1 MRPQKSWVEIE
12 GGPSRGSGPEKEKK
26 NPKKEKMKIGGESMQ
41 KECWWKVFAPVCV
54 GECFND
60 KPAIFLLLF
69 VFVFYFFLPWK
80 SGPRDVV
87 AHVAHSV
94 PMGNCIGF
102 DGM

>member
-1 MRPQKSWVEIE
+1 VVPKKKKIPQ
-12 GGPSRGSGPEKEKK
+12 
-26 NPKKEKMKIGGESMQ
+26 KEKMKIGGESMQ
-41 KECWWKVFAPVCV
+41 KECWWKVFAPVGV

-60 KPAIFLLLF
+60 KQVILLLLF
-69 VFVFYFFLPWK
+69 VSFILFYFFFLPWK